1 MAKFSPIRSISRIA
15 TFAPNEPVHRFLTTY
30 ANHKSFL
37 CKPYQNSD
45 FSKNSISVKKTLR
58 EAQKLTYKFKTLTN
72 SKTFDH
78 NQKRSL

>member
-30 ANHKSFL
+30 ANHK
-37 CKPYQNSD
+37 PYQNAE
-45 FSKNSISVKKTLR
+45 FSKNSITVKKTLR

-72 SKTFDH
+72 SKTFDY
-78 NQKRSL
+78 NQKRSN

>member
-1 MAKFSPIRSISRIA
+1 MSPVAKFSPIRSISRIA
-15 TFAPNEPVHRFLTTY
+15 TFAPNEPVHRFFTTY
-30 ANHKSFL
+30 ANHK
-37 CKPYQNSD
+37 PYQNAE
-45 FSKNSISVKKTLR
+45 FSKNSITVKKTLR